1 MNLTKRE
8 RTIKYVVYCLLI
20 LGAGLLQNA
29 GGNFLEIGRAKC
41 FFLIPVAVTLGIDE
55 DERGSALLGFVAGL
69 LWDMVSAQHMG
80 FNFIY
85 LTLICYITSSL
96 VSYLIRPTYW
106 VAVLAS
112 VIATGIYVL
121 SYWLIFVAFK
131 GSTGSIQSFGYFY
144 IPCFIYTSVVSLAIA
159 GILAPIK
166 RKLNKETII

>member
-8 RTIKYVVYCLLI
+8 RTIKYAVYCLLI

-29 GGNFLEIGRAKC
+29 GGAFLELGRAKC
-41 FFLIPVAVTLGIDE
+41 FFLIPVAVSLGIDE

-80 FNFIY
+80 FNFIF
-85 LTLICYITSSL
+85 LTLVCYITSSL

-112 VIATGIYVL
+112 IISSGAYVVV
-121 SYWLIFVAFK
+121 YWLIFVMLSGTEGA
-131 GSTGSIQSFGYFY
+131 IQSLGYFY
-144 IPCFIYTSVVSLAIA
+144 IPCFVYTSLVSFAVV

-166 RKLNKETII
+166 RKLNHIALS